1 MDFKSVYLSQAIKN
15 GTKLP
20 KVKLGDTTV
29 TTRENCGMTK
39 ITATVC
45 NELMTSLPPKWLLKI
60 TTCSQLAPSMCR
72 LGTQHSNKKAIRWRQ
87 SCYLFATEWVV
98 TRNLLV
104 MNYRQKFT
112 LTTDRVQPELKF

>member
-1 MDFKSVYLSQAIKN
+1 MDFKSIYLSQAIKN

-20 KVKLGDTTV
+20 KMNLGDTTV

-60 TTCSQLAPSMCR
+60 TTFSQLAPSKC
-72 LGTQHSNKKAIRWRQ
+72 LWGLSTAIRKQ
-87 SCYLFATEWVV
+87 YDGDSHVICLQL
-98 TRNLLV
+98 NG
-104 MNYRQKFT
+104 
-112 LTTDRVQPELKF
+112 

>member
-45 NELMTSLPPKWLLKI
+45 NELVTSLPPKWLL
-60 TTCSQLAPSMCR
+60 AVNWHP
-72 LGTQHSNKKAIRWRQ
+72 Q
-87 SCYLFATEWVV
+87 SAFGDSA
-98 TRNLLV
+98 
-104 MNYRQKFT
+104 Q
-112 LTTDRVQPELKF
+112 Q

>member
-15 GTKLP
+15 STQLP

-60 TTCSQLAPSMCR
+60 TTCSQLAPSTCR
-72 LGTQHSNKKAIRWRQ
+72 LGTQHSNKKAIQWRQ

-98 TRNLLV
+98 TCNLLV